1 MRWESYPRDLRLGGE
16 RLLDAFG
23 KRRVGRL
30 VPGSIGVW
38 NALQRGTNDGG
49 SKVHVGGLCGA
60 LYCIQYRLTSV
71 GVQGTY
77 AGGRVVLREGSS
89 AHDRRVCKAVRYIMM
104 CRGAENG
111 EFVRAI
117 RTHVR
122 KI

>member
-23 KRRVGRL
+23 KQRVGRL
-30 VPGSIGVW
+30 VPGNIGVW

-49 SKVHVGGLCGA
+49 SRSMWVLFGA

-89 AHDRRVCKAVRYIMM
+89 AHDRRVCTAVRYIMM

>member
-1 MRWESYPRDLRLGGE
+1 M
-16 RLLDAFG
+16 
-23 KRRVGRL
+23 GRL

-89 AHDRRVCKAVRYIMM
+89 AHDRR
-104 CRGAENG
+104 GAENG